1 MKKSNRI
8 FILKEKIIHTC
19 AVAMKSSSSTRYH
32 KNYGLVVHMM
42 LLIAHSTP
50 LTQPYTV
57 LWIIP

>member
-1 MKKSNRI
+1 MKNSNSI
-8 FILKEKIIHTC
+8 MLKEKIIHTC
-19 AVAMKSSSSTRYH
+19 PVGMKSSSNIRYH
-32 KNYGLVVHMM
+32 KNYCLVVHMM